1 MFYIPI
7 IFVKSSNFKIADVDE
22 VRKKKLEK
30 SKFAMTKN
38 MQKSPPTLQKGLH
51 VTASSGTID
60 FCLELV

>member
-1 MFYIPI
+1 M
-7 IFVKSSNFKIADVDE
+7 KSSNFKIADVDE